1 MSENFN
7 LHNAFEKL
15 VEKLSDWGD
24 SLILKLPNLVLAI
37 LAFVAFWFAAK
48 HISKFIRKVLLKKV
62 GQESIKNII
71 EKTVYI
77 IIVSIGFF
85 VALGILDLS
94 KVLTSVLASAGI
106 IGLAIGL
113 ALQGTLNN
121 TFSGIILS
129 FLPRVR
135 IGDWVD
141 TNGFSGR
148 IVDINLRS
156 IAILQNDNNYV
167 LIPNSKIIDEP
178 IKNYTL
184 TKRSRIIVP
193 CGVGYESDLEFV
205 RELVIKTL
213 KERFPQEEKEEV
225 ELFYTEFGSSSIN
238 FIARFWIDALDNRDL
253 QVARS
258 EAILTIKKAFNEN
271 NVNIPFPIRTLDFG
285 KNKFRAEEITL
296 VQKENSGDK

>member
-1 MSENFN
+1 MAENLD
-7 LHNAFEKL
+7 LHNALEKL

-24 SLILKLPNLVLAI
+24 ALILKLPNLVLAI

-77 IIVSIGFF
+77 IIVSVGFF
-85 VALGILDLS
+85 VALGILDLD

-135 IGDWVD
+135 YWRL
-141 TNGFSGR
+141 GR
-148 IVDINLRS
+148 Y
-156 IAILQNDNNYV
+156 Q
-167 LIPNSKIIDEP
+167 
-178 IKNYTL
+178 
-184 TKRSRIIVP
+184 
-193 CGVGYESDLEFV
+193 
-205 RELVIKTL
+205 
-213 KERFPQEEKEEV
+213 RF
-225 ELFYTEFGSSSIN
+225 
-238 FIARFWIDALDNRDL
+238 
-253 QVARS
+253 
-258 EAILTIKKAFNEN
+258 
-271 NVNIPFPIRTLDFG
+271 FG
-285 KNKFRAEEITL
+285 KDCRYQLEKYCHIA
-296 VQKENSGDK
+296 K